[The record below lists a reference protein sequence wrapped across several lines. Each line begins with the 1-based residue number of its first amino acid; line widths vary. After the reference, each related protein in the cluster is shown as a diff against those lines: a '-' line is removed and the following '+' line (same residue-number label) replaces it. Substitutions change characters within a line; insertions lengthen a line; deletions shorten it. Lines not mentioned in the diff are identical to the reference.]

1 MELLVWIGAGI
12 SVVGLIGIVWSI
24 FAVASARKAGLDDD
38 ALRARMSRILPINI
52 GALLLSIL
60 GLLLVLVGVI
70 LT

>member
-12 SVVGLIGIVWSI
+12 SVIGLIGIVWSI

>member
-12 SVVGLIGIVWSI
+12 SVIGLIGIVWSI
-24 FAVASARKAGLDDD
+24 FAVARARKAGLDDD

>member
-12 SVVGLIGIVWSI
+12 SVVGLAGIVWSI

-52 GALLLSIL
+52 GALLLSIV